1 MNSEYRTQP
10 TGTSYTTPDGTVLQ
24 KPKIKRRQ
32 KPFFCKASTI
42 KTMELSSDAFGLS
55 TIRAVPLPMP
65 KPTLIGYIIIMGFI
79 VAIFVRVLFSFSE
92 NPLATIV
99 IIVVLLAVAAV
110 VTFIFVKLFA
120 GLDQK
125 RESVS
130 RPPIGIASPP
140 ARVK

>member
-1 MNSEYRTQP
+1 MH
-10 TGTSYTTPDGTVLQ
+10 
-24 KPKIKRRQ
+24 
-32 KPFFCKASTI
+32 
-42 KTMELSSDAFGLS
+42 FGLS

-65 KPTLIGYIIIMGFI
+65 KPTLIGYIIIVGFI